1 MDKSFINLCFSS
13 ILVYNYLLNY
23 KGGFDLSIKFLI
35 NDFYDKLSKTEKKI
49 ADYILKHIEEI
60 KEFTSAEL
68 ANNAQVGQSSVIKF
82 IKKIGFQ
89 GFTDFKIKLSEE
101 LASQKAMKP
110 LFLHNNISS
119 ADTIYEATKK
129 IAYSHI
135 NSIEETTS
143 RISYNHLNKVID
155 LLEGS
160 KKVVIVGVGASSLV
174 GKDFQHKLT
183 KVGKLVLHDLDPH
196 VQITQAVT
204 ADSDDLILAIS
215 HSGETKV
222 VIEAIIA
229 GRKNGAGIVSIT
241 GSKNNSISALS
252 DISLYTVAV
261 EDFLRSSAL
270 SSRIAQLT
278 LIDALFIGLIKRD
291 HVKLMDYITESSSVL
306 RKLNSIK

>member
-1 MDKSFINLCFSS
+1 M
-13 ILVYNYLLNY
+13 
-23 KGGFDLSIKFLI
+23 SIKFLI
-35 NDFYDKLSKTEKKI
+35 NDFYNKLSKTEKRI

-68 ANNAQVGQSSVIKF
+68 ANNAHVGQSSVIKF
-82 IKKIGFQ
+82 IKKIGFN

-110 LFLHNNISS
+110 DFLHNDISS

-143 RISYNHLNKVID
+143 NISYSHLNKVID
-155 LLEGS
+155 LLETS
-160 KKVVIVGVGASSLV
+160 KKVVIVGIGSSSLV

-183 KVGKLVLHDLDPH
+183 KIGKLVLHDLDPH

-204 ADSDDLILAIS
+204 ADPDDLILAIS
-215 HSGETKV
+215 HGGETKV

-229 GRKNGAGIVSIT
+229 GRKNGAKIVSIT
-241 GSKNNSISALS
+241 GSRNNSISALS

-261 EDFLRSSAL
+261 EDFLSSSAL

-278 LIDALFIGLIKRD
+278 LIDALFIGLIKKD
-291 HVKLMDYITESSSVL
+291 HRKFMDYITESSKVIK
-306 RKLNSIK
+306 KLNIIK